1 MAKEIRTERLRKEYD
16 ADDRTVVA
24 NDDIDLT
31 IEEGEFTTI
40 VGPSGCGK
48 TTLLRMI
55 AGLQEPT
62 SGRLY
67 FGDEDVTDERPQDRD
82 ISMVFQNIALYPHMT
97 VRENIGYAL
106 KIEGVP
112 NEERAERVEEA
123 AEILQIADQLEKKP
137 DALSGGQQQRVALG
151 AAFVK
156 EPEIILFDEPMSDL
170 DAKLRAELRVEVQQL
185 HKRLDATIVYVT
197 HDQTEAMTMSDTVV
211 TLREG
216 HVEQVAPPTELFDF
230 PNSTYVAE
238 FIGTPATNFLPVD
251 LQLTD
256 GTPTLRGFG
265 MEIEVPS
272 EELEPHAGR
281 TVDLG
286 VRPQYLS
293 AGGGSF
299 ELDVT
304 IDVIEPLG
312 TESVVHATRPDGEPI
327 DFVTDDIAEIFP
339 GDTVTVG
346 FDEEDLIVFGP
357 NGEAVVYGARLF
369 GSAGATQ
376 QIN

>member
-31 IEEGEFTTI
+31 IAEGEFTTI

-185 HKRLDATIVYVT
+185 HKRLDATVVYVT

-304 IDVIEPLG
+304 INVIEPLG

-357 NGEAVVYGARLF
+357 DGEAVVYGARLF
-369 GSAGATQ
+369 DSAGATQ

>member
-185 HKRLDATIVYVT
+185 HKRLDATVVYVT

-272 EELEPHAGR
+272 EDLKPHVGE

-299 ELDVT
+299 ELDAT

-339 GDTVTVG
+339 DDTVTIG

-357 NGEAVVYGARLF
+357 DGEAVVYGARLF
-369 GSAGATQ
+369 DSAGATQ

>member
-185 HKRLDATIVYVT
+185 HKRLDATVVYVT

-339 GDTVTVG
+339 DDTVTVG

-357 NGEAVVYGARLF
+357 DGEAVVYGARLF
-369 GSAGATQ
+369 DSAGATQ

>member
-137 DALSGGQQQRVALG
+137 DALSGGQQ
-151 AAFVK
+151 
-156 EPEIILFDEPMSDL
+156 
-170 DAKLRAELRVEVQQL
+170 
-185 HKRLDATIVYVT
+185 
-197 HDQTEAMTMSDTVV
+197 
-211 TLREG
+211 
-216 HVEQVAPPTELFDF
+216 
-230 PNSTYVAE
+230 
-238 FIGTPATNFLPVD
+238 
-251 LQLTD
+251 
-256 GTPTLRGFG
+256 
-265 MEIEVPS
+265 
-272 EELEPHAGR
+272 
-281 TVDLG
+281 
-286 VRPQYLS
+286 
-293 AGGGSF
+293 
-299 ELDVT
+299 
-304 IDVIEPLG
+304 
-312 TESVVHATRPDGEPI
+312 
-327 DFVTDDIAEIFP
+327 
-339 GDTVTVG
+339 
-346 FDEEDLIVFGP
+346 
-357 NGEAVVYGARLF
+357 
-369 GSAGATQ
+369 
-376 QIN
+376 

>member
-185 HKRLDATIVYVT
+185 HKRLDATVVYVT

-357 NGEAVVYGARLF
+357 DGEAVVYGARLF
-369 GSAGATQ
+369 DSAGATQ

>member
-265 MEIEVPS
+265 MEIEIPS

-286 VRPQYLS
+286 VRPQYIS
-293 AGGGSF
+293 RAAAASNS
-299 ELDVT
+299 T
-304 IDVIEPLG
+304 
-312 TESVVHATRPDGEPI
+312 
-327 DFVTDDIAEIFP
+327 
-339 GDTVTVG
+339 
-346 FDEEDLIVFGP
+346 
-357 NGEAVVYGARLF
+357 
-369 GSAGATQ
+369 
-376 QIN
+376 

>member
-185 HKRLDATIVYVT
+185 HKRLDATVVYVT

-265 MEIEVPS
+265 MEIEIPS

-286 VRPQYLS
+286 VRPQYIS
-293 AGGGSF
+293 PGGGSF

-327 DFVTDDIAEIFP
+327 DFVTDETAEIFP
-339 GDTVTVG
+339 DDTVTVG

-369 GSAGATQ
+369 DSAGATQ

>member
-185 HKRLDATIVYVT
+185 HKRLDATVVYVT

-304 IDVIEPLG
+304 INVIEPLG

-357 NGEAVVYGARLF
+357 DGEAVVYGARLF
-369 GSAGATQ
+369 DSAGATQ

>member
-31 IEEGEFTTI
+31 IAEGEFTTI

-185 HKRLDATIVYVT
+185 HKRLDATVVYVT

-357 NGEAVVYGARLF
+357 DGEAVVYGARLF
-369 GSAGATQ
+369 DSAGATQ

>member
-1 MAKEIRTERLRKEYD
+1 MAKEIHTERLRKEYD

-185 HKRLDATIVYVT
+185 HKRLDAT
-197 HDQTEAMTMSDTVV
+197 
-211 TLREG
+211 
-216 HVEQVAPPTELFDF
+216 
-230 PNSTYVAE
+230 
-238 FIGTPATNFLPVD
+238 
-251 LQLTD
+251 
-256 GTPTLRGFG
+256 
-265 MEIEVPS
+265 
-272 EELEPHAGR
+272 
-281 TVDLG
+281 
-286 VRPQYLS
+286 
-293 AGGGSF
+293 
-299 ELDVT
+299 
-304 IDVIEPLG
+304 
-312 TESVVHATRPDGEPI
+312 
-327 DFVTDDIAEIFP
+327 
-339 GDTVTVG
+339 
-346 FDEEDLIVFGP
+346 
-357 NGEAVVYGARLF
+357 
-369 GSAGATQ
+369 
-376 QIN
+376 

>member
-185 HKRLDATIVYVT
+185 HKRLDATVVYVT

-339 GDTVTVG
+339 DDTVTVG

-369 GSAGATQ
+369 DSAGATQ